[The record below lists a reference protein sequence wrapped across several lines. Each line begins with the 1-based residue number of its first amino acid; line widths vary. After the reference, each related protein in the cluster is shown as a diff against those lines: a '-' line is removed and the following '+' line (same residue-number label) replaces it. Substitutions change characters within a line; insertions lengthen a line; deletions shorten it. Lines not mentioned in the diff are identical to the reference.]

1 MGRLIRL
8 ICSGELRLGLGLGLG
23 LGLRLARLQPEADP
37 YARVERR
44 KQRLRLRHF
53 VRRAEQIGGLGRREQ
68 THTHAR
74 EPHAEHLLLG

>member
-1 MGRLIRL
+1 M
-8 ICSGELRLGLGLGLG
+8 RLGLGLGLEVRLGLGSGLGLG

-44 KQRLRLRHF
+44 KQSLPRRL

-68 THTHAR
+68 THTHTR

>member
-1 MGRLIRL
+1 MRLG
-8 ICSGELRLGLGLGLG
+8 SGLELKLGLGLGLG

-44 KQRLRLRHF
+44 KQRLPRRL